1 LETSVLITHINLS
14 GNFLWNHYREA
25 LKSVQTLTAE
35 LTIIKAE
42 LSLTDDAFPQF
53 LKEEH
58 AYLDGLKQPPVRD
71 QLCIRYVEVLD
82 ELAEW
87 R

>member
-1 LETSVLITHINLS
+1 MQTNLS
-14 GNFLWNHYREA
+14 GNFLWNHYWEV

-35 LTIIKAE
+35 LTVIKAE
-42 LSLTDDAFPQF
+42 LSLTDDDFPQF

-58 AYLDGLKQPPVRD
+58 NYLDGLKQPPVRD

-82 ELAEW
+82 KLAEW